1 MAAGRFRFVLT
12 FAGALALLLTPLAL
26 LIGTEQAPIPLI
38 FTALVTMSIASF
50 MAFLSRRVLFASAVT
65 LSLAAAIYCVSYAK
79 RDAMDMSFHSYDIL
93 FYTSGSTLAF
103 LWSDYRSY
111 ILTAIVFLLCAAMLA
126 MLAWRV
132 DKLRCPRMVSAG
144 LLLLAIVATAWV
156 WPQAK
161 AAVSPHM
168 MFGKNHSA
176 PIAAFYL
183 SWSDT
188 FNALTS
194 GKSMAALESAARTTL
209 PRFAISASCTPSQ
222 KPPHI
227 VLIHQESLYP
237 LSIFPKVAYDR
248 ALDRFFLSGDNRL
261 HKLRV
266 ETYGGASWV
275 TDFSIFTGISARSFG
290 YVRPFVP
297 VFMRGRLKETLPQWL
312 GKCGYRNVMFFPFD
326 GNFLALDKFY
336 KSIGFDDAFD
346 RNAQGLTSWHERD
359 RVYFQNA
366 LNAIERNLAAR
377 KGPLFIYV
385 QTMTAHGPFNSA
397 LAPEE
402 NVAGGGPGT
411 SAELSEY
418 LRRVAIVAKDGDFL
432 IDELKRRFPGE
443 RFLIARFGDHQP
455 QTTRELL
462 NLPPDPRILV
472 DWTETPDAFITFY
485 ALSGVNFAV
494 PKLPDYDVLDVPFLD
509 TVILDA
515 AGLPLTEAQQERKRL
530 MLLCAGQYFEC
541 KHREE
546 ILTFHRRL
554 IDSWIVQT
562 E

>member
-1 MAAGRFRFVLT
+1 
-12 FAGALALLLTPLAL
+12 
-26 LIGTEQAPIPLI
+26 
-38 FTALVTMSIASF
+38 
-50 MAFLSRRVLFASAVT
+50 
-65 LSLAAAIYCVSYAK
+65 
-79 RDAMDMSFHSYDIL
+79 
-93 FYTSGSTLAF
+93 
-103 LWSDYRSY
+103 
-111 ILTAIVFLLCAAMLA
+111 
-126 MLAWRV
+126 MLAWRA
-132 DKLRCPRMVSAG
+132 DRLRCPRTVSAA
-144 LLLLAIVATAWV
+144 LLILTVAATAWI

-161 AAVSPHM
+161 AASSYDAL
-168 MFGKNHSA
+168 FGKNNPA
-176 PIAAFYL
+176 PIASFYV

-188 FNALTS
+188 FNALMS
-194 GKSMAALESAARTTL
+194 GKSMAALKSAARTTL
-209 PRFAISASCTPSQ
+209 PPFAISASCTASQ

-237 LSIFPKVAYDR
+237 LSIFPKVAYDL
-248 ALDRFFLSGDNRL
+248 ALDRFFLSGDNQL

-275 TDFSIFTGISARSFG
+275 TDFSIFTGVSARSFG

-326 GNFLALDKFY
+326 GNYLALDKFY
-336 KSIGFDDAFD
+336 KSIGFDEAFD
-346 RNAQGLTSWHERD
+346 RKAQGLTSWHERD

-366 LNAIERNLAAR
+366 LNEIERDLAAR

-385 QTMTAHGPFNSA
+385 QTMTAHGPFNTPFV
-397 LAPEE
+397 PEE
-402 NVAGGGPGT
+402 NVAGGGLGT

-418 LRRVAIVAKDGDFL
+418 LRRVAIVAKDGGFL

-443 RFLIARFGDHQP
+443 RFLVVRFGDHHP
-455 QTTRELL
+455 QITRDLL
-462 NLPPDPRILV
+462 GLPPDPRITV
-472 DWTETPDAFITFY
+472 DWTDTPDAFITFY
-485 ALSGVNFAV
+485 ALSGINFTV
-494 PKLPDYDVLDVPFLD
+494 PPLPAYDVLDVPFLD

-515 AGLPLTEAQQERKRL
+515 AGLPLTAAQQERKRL
-530 MLLCAGQYFEC
+530 MQLCAGRYFEC

-554 IDSWIVQT
+554 MDSWIVQT